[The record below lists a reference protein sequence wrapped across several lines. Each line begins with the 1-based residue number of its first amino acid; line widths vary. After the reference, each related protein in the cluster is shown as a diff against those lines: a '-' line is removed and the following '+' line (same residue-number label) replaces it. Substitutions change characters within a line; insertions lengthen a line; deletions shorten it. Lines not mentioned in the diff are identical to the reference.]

1 MKIIIEI
8 LPYLLLLAWLIY
20 SIWILNKAKNK
31 TEEVNPY
38 IIEAIPQIFPTIGIL
53 GTFIGIAYGLSGFK
67 MDAIKESIPQIVKGL
82 STAFYASIV
91 GIVLSI
97 VFSKFTYWRIWKD
110 EQESESKE
118 TKSINKLIEVV
129 QSLNNN
135 VTDLLTSTDEE
146 NNKVKIGNVIKGLY
160 DESRKQSRAL
170 QSFSTDLADT
180 ISAGFEKILNDE
192 NKGVLSELQQVKNEI
207 KLLGNN
213 LSDPTTEMTQNVVKD
228 LELSM
233 SKMIEE
239 FKTSVSGSAKNELE
253 GLAIILTKASQSLTT
268 FPELLQQM
276 TSNLNE
282 NFKGLQNVVD
292 QISQKTLT
300 QSENATDTMKKQ
312 IEEMSLILKSN
323 VGELQ
328 TNQEVLI
335 NKQNE
340 SLTTSESLLKE
351 FNLSIERM
359 QGMSN
364 GMNNSIDGFNS
375 LQSELNRSASL
386 LNDTSIRVN
395 GSLDTLKSYQDKFS
409 KENESYFNN
418 NKEVNEAVLRVMQSA
433 KDVTSDYVQKF
444 SVIESGLQSIFAQI
458 QQGLDGYTKTV
469 GSSIETYLGAY
480 SEALTET
487 AKSLAGASAK
497 QEEILEELTEQLSK
511 LKSN

>member
-1 MKIIIEI
+1 MKLIVEI
-8 LPYLLLLAWLIY
+8 LPYALLLFWLIY
-20 SIWILNKAKNK
+20 SISILNKAKNK

-38 IIEAIPQIFPTIGIL
+38 IIESIPQIFPTIGIL
-53 GTFIGIAYGLSGFK
+53 GTFIGIAYGLSDFK
-67 MDAIKESIPQIVKGL
+67 MDDIKGSIPQIVKGL
-82 STAFYASIV
+82 STAFYASIA

-110 EQESESKE
+110 EQEAVSQE

-129 QSLNNN
+129 KNLNSN
-135 VTDLLTSTDEE
+135 VTDLLTSTDE
-146 NNKVKIGNVIKGLY
+146 NNNQVKIGNVLNGVY
-160 DESRKQSRAL
+160 NESRKQSRAL

-207 KLLGNN
+207 KSLGNN

-228 LELSM
+228 LEMSM
-233 SKMIEE
+233 GKMIEE
-239 FKTSVSGSAKNELE
+239 FKNSVSGSAKNELE

-268 FPELLQQM
+268 FPDLLQQM
-276 TSNLNE
+276 TLNLNE
-282 NFKGLQNVVD
+282 NFKGLQSVVD
-292 QISQKTLT
+292 QISQKTLS
-300 QSENATDTMKKQ
+300 QSETATDTMKKQ

-323 VGELQ
+323 VGDLQ
-328 TNQEVLI
+328 VNQEVLI

-375 LQSELNRSASL
+375 LQSELNKSASL
-386 LNDTSIRVN
+386 LRDTSLKVN
-395 GSLDTLKSYQDKFS
+395 TSLDTLKSYQDKFS
-409 KENESYFNN
+409 RENESYFNN
-418 NKEVNEAVLRVMQSA
+418 NKEVNVAVLKVMQSA

-444 SVIESGLQSIFAQI
+444 SIIESGLQSIFNQI
-458 QQGLDGYTKTV
+458 QQGLDGYSKTI

-511 LKSN
+511 LKTN

>member
-1 MKIIIEI
+1 MLGVKKEI
-8 LPYLLLLAWLIY
+8 
-20 SIWILNKAKNK
+20 
-31 TEEVNPY
+31 
-38 IIEAIPQIFPTIGIL
+38 QI
-53 GTFIGIAYGLSGFK
+53 
-67 MDAIKESIPQIVKGL
+67 Q
-82 STAFYASIV
+82 
-91 GIVLSI
+91 
-97 VFSKFTYWRIWKD
+97 
-110 EQESESKE
+110 Q
-118 TKSINKLIEVV
+118 N
-129 QSLNNN
+129 Q
-135 VTDLLTSTDEE
+135 
-146 NNKVKIGNVIKGLY
+146 VKIGNVLNGVY
-160 DESRKQSRAL
+160 NESRKQSRAL

-207 KLLGNN
+207 KSLGNN

-228 LELSM
+228 LEMSM
-233 SKMIEE
+233 GKMIEE
-239 FKTSVSGSAKNELE
+239 FKNSVSGSAKNELE

-268 FPELLQQM
+268 FPDLLQQM
-276 TSNLNE
+276 TLNLNE
-282 NFKGLQNVVD
+282 NFKGLQSVVD
-292 QISQKTLT
+292 QISQKTLS
-300 QSENATDTMKKQ
+300 QSETATDTMKKQ

-323 VGELQ
+323 VGDLQ
-328 TNQEVLI
+328 VNQELLI

-375 LQSELNRSASL
+375 LQSELNKSASL
-386 LNDTSIRVN
+386 LSDTSLKVN
-395 GSLDTLKSYQDKFS
+395 TSLDTLKSYQDKFS
-409 KENESYFNN
+409 RENESYFNN
-418 NKEVNEAVLRVMQSA
+418 NKEVNEAVLKVMQSA

-444 SVIESGLQSIFAQI
+444 SIIESGLQSIFNQI
-458 QQGLDGYTKTV
+458 QQGLDGYSKTI

-511 LKSN
+511 LKTN